1 MSKNIA
7 VIYVSRHHGNTEK
20 LVRGIAAGTGIRIIP
35 LEKALEEDFSGYDA
49 VGLASGIYGFSFD
62 PELAAFALQT
72 DKLPHKVFLV
82 YTSAM
87 DKDRFALEMS
97 KKLEQK
103 GHEVIGIYHCKGY
116 NTFGPFKLIGGTAK
130 GHPDEED
137 IWKGQDFIRRKI
149 GLPPVCAAGGI
160 LPA

>member
-20 LVRGIAAGTGIRIIP
+20 LVRGRAAGTGIRIIP

-72 DKLPHKVFLV
+72 DKLPSGHVEGDPVDLTNAVAVFNAGV
-82 YTSAM
+82 
-87 DKDRFALEMS
+87 
-97 KKLEQK
+97 
-103 GHEVIGIYHCKGY
+103 
-116 NTFGPFKLIGGTAK
+116 
-130 GHPDEED
+130 DELNERNVD
-137 IWKGQDFIRRKI
+137 
-149 GLPPVCAAGGI
+149 A
-160 LPA
+160 